1 MAKKPSNANRHGKKS
16 REQLVEE
23 LTLLEEALEAIADGF
38 ILFDA
43 EDRVVHFNAKH
54 RELFSSTGHV
64 LKPGAKF
71 QDLLRAQLE
80 TGQIDRAQGRE
91 EEWVNQRTYSHQ
103 NPAGPMEQEFADGRI
118 IRLWEHVTPS
128 GGVVAVRSDIT
139 ALRTAQN
146 ILQESEKQYYELAEL
161 SPDSVIV
168 QVNGLIKFANRH
180 ACEML
185 GAASPDELVGLDSL
199 SIVDPDV
206 RDTLVDSRTETQE
219 TKKTIPYL
227 ETRHRRLDGSTF
239 PSEMAIGPVFWD
251 GEYGTANVIR
261 DISERKLAEEAL
273 RESEKRFQDFAE
285 STSDWLWELDKEF
298 RFIADTGD
306 INSTGIAGVDL
317 FGKTRWEMANADDDD
332 KHWRKH
338 RSDLEAHLP
347 FRDFQ
352 YSYVAQD
359 GTTRHGK
366 ISGRPIYDENE
377 VFIGYRGTGTDI
389 TAEITARESEQLIE
403 NRFLALID
411 SMPMGIHIWDAHEK
425 LIIANRKHHEWYPEL
440 SPVMQPGSKY
450 VDHIRDDVSR
460 GFVKGAIGREDDYI
474 AERLHRFRT
483 VRNGVIEEQWVKDRW
498 LHVINYSL
506 PDGGVICLN
515 IDVTDLKERDEHIR
529 QTQKM
534 ESLGQLTGGIAHDFN
549 NLLAVILGNAE
560 LITSGLSEPEAN
572 LDHHANA
579 VVKAALRGSELT
591 HRLLA
596 FSRKQALAP
605 KIVDL
610 NQLLPDAVSML
621 RRTLGEEIEIHL
633 EHDAE
638 LWQCSADPGQIE
650 NALLNLGIN
659 ARDAM
664 AEGGTLVIST
674 SNDVLDK
681 TFSGADLDFL
691 PGYYVRLSVQDSGTG
706 MSSDLIGKAFEPFFT
721 TKEAGKGT
729 GLGLSMVFGFAKQSG
744 GHASIESELN
754 QGTTVNLYLPRAE
767 ISE

>member
-1 MAKKPSNANRHGKKS
+1 MSKKPSSANRHAKKP

-23 LTLLEEALEAIADGF
+23 LTLLEEALETIADGF

-43 EDRVVHFNAKH
+43 DDRIIHLNAKH
-54 RELFSSTGHV
+54 NELFASIADV
-64 LKPGAKF
+64 LKPGARF
-71 QDLLRAQLE
+71 EDLLRAQLASRKIE
-80 TGQIDRAQGRE
+80 RAVGRE
-91 EEWVNQRTYSHQ
+91 EDWIRERTFNHQ
-103 NPAGPMEQEFADGRI
+103 NPGDPIEQEFADGRI

-128 GGVVAVRSDIT
+128 GGIVAVRSDIT
-139 ALRTAQN
+139 ALRTAQT
-146 ILQESEKQYYELAEL
+146 ILQESEKQYHELAEL

-168 QVNGLIKFANRH
+168 QVNGRIKFANRH

-185 GAASPDELVGLDSL
+185 GAASPDELIGLDSL

-206 RDTLVDSRTETQE
+206 RDTLVDSRKETQD

-227 ETRHRRLDGSTF
+227 ETRHRRLDGTTF

-261 DISERKLAEEAL
+261 DISARKLAVEAL

-285 STSDWLWELDKEF
+285 STSDWLWEQDKEF

-306 INSTGIAGVDL
+306 IRSTGIAGANL
-317 FGKTRWEMANADDDD
+317 LGKTRWDIANAPDDDEA
-332 KHWRKH
+332 WRKH
-338 RSDLEAHLP
+338 KEDLEAHLP

-352 YSYVAQD
+352 YSYVAED
-359 GTTRHGK
+359 GSTRYGK
-366 ISGRPIYDENE
+366 VSGRPIFDKNDE
-377 VFIGYRGTGTDI
+377 FAGYRGTGTDV
-389 TAEITARESEQLIE
+389 TAEITARKSERLIE

-411 SMPMGIHIWDAHEK
+411 SMPMGIHIWDADEK

-440 SPVMQPGSKY
+440 GSVMQPGSSY
-450 VDHIRDDVSR
+450 VDHLRDDVSH
-460 GFVKGAIGREDDYI
+460 GFVLGAIGREEEYI

-560 LITSGLSEPEAN
+560 LISSGLADPEAN
-572 LDHHANA
+572 VDHHANA

-596 FSRKQALAP
+596 FSRKQSLAP
-605 KIVDL
+605 KNVDL

-633 EHDAE
+633 EHDAD

-664 AEGGTLVIST
+664 PEGGTLLIST
-674 SNDVLDK
+674 SNVILDK

-691 PGYYVRLSVQDSGTG
+691 PGDYVMLSVQDSGTG
-706 MSSDLIGKAFEPFFT
+706 MSSDLIDKAFEPFFT

-744 GHASIESELN
+744 GHASIDSELN
-754 QGTTVNLYLPRAE
+754 QGTTVKLHLPRAE
-767 ISE
+767 TSE

>member
-1 MAKKPSNANRHGKKS
+1 MSEKPSSANRHAKKT
-16 REQLVEE
+16 RDQLVDE
-23 LTLLEEALEAIADGF
+23 LTLLEEALETIADGF

-54 RELFSSTGHV
+54 MELFGSTAHV
-64 LKPGAKF
+64 LKTGARF
-71 QDLLRAQLE
+71 EDLLRAQLE
-80 TGQIDRAQGRE
+80 SSQIDRAVGRE
-91 EEWVNQRTYSHQ
+91 EDWIRERTFNHK
-103 NPAGPMEQEFADGRI
+103 NPGEPIEQEFADGRI
-118 IRLWEHVTPS
+118 IRLWERLTPS
-128 GGVVAVRSDIT
+128 GGVVAIRSDIT
-139 ALRTAQN
+139 ALRKAQTV
-146 ILQESEKQYYELAEL
+146 LQESERQYHELAEL

-168 QVNGLIKFANRH
+168 QVNGRIRFANRH

-185 GAASPDELVGLDSL
+185 GAASTDELIGLDSL
-199 SIVDPDV
+199 SIVDPEV
-206 RDTLVDSRTETQE
+206 RDTLVDSRIETLE
-219 TKKTIPYL
+219 TRKSIPYL
-227 ETRHRRLDGSTF
+227 ETRHRRLDGTTF

-251 GEYGTANVIR
+251 GEFGTANVIR
-261 DISERKLAEEAL
+261 DISTRKLAEEAL

-285 STSDWLWELDKEF
+285 STSDWLWELDKDF

-306 INSTGIAGVDL
+306 VSSTGIAGADL
-317 FGKTRWEMANADDDD
+317 FGKTRWEMADAGNEDEL
-332 KHWRKH
+332 WRQH
-338 RSDLEAHLP
+338 RSDLESHLP

-352 YSYVAQD
+352 YRYIAQD
-359 GTTRHGK
+359 GSTRHGK
-366 ISGRPIYDENE
+366 ISGRPVFDENE
-377 VFIGYRGTGTDI
+377 AFVGYRGTGTDI
-389 TAEITARESEQLIE
+389 TAEITARASEQLIE
-403 NRFLALID
+403 NRFFALID
-411 SMPMGIHIWDAHEK
+411 SMPMGIHIWDADEK
-425 LIIANRKHHEWYPEL
+425 LIIANRMHHEWLPEL
-440 SPVMQPGSKY
+440 TDVMQPGARYEDLVRS
-450 VDHIRDDVSR
+450 DVER
-460 GFVKGAIGREDDYI
+460 GFVIGALDREEEYI

-515 IDVTDLKERDEHIR
+515 IDVTDLKERDEQIR

-534 ESLGQLTGGIAHDFN
+534 DSLGQLTGGIAHDFN

-560 LITSGLSEPEAN
+560 LIASGLAEPDAN

-610 NQLLPDAVSML
+610 NQLLPDAVGML
-621 RRTLGEEIEIHL
+621 RRTLGEEIEIQL
-633 EHDAE
+633 EPDAE
-638 LWQCSADPGQIE
+638 LWHCSADPGQIE

-664 AEGGTLVIST
+664 PEGGPLVIST
-674 SNDVLDK
+674 SNIVLDK
-681 TFSGADLDFL
+681 SFSGADLDFS
-691 PGYYVRLSVQDSGTG
+691 PGDYVRMSVQDSGTG
-706 MSSDLIGKAFEPFFT
+706 MSGDLINKAFEPFFT

-744 GHASIESELN
+744 GHASIDSDEGC
-754 QGTTVNLYLPRAE
+754 GTTVSLYLPRAE
-767 ISE
+767 VSE